1 MMRRGEDM
9 DNKEKRSVYNTSTV
23 RTFVQC
29 MYIHKRLI
37 CVDIVEA
44 A

>member
-29 MYIHKRLI
+29 KYCTYTNTQI
-37 CVDIVEA
+37 
-44 A
+44 